1 MLEPTERA
9 RRLKELQEQLE
20 RAREDVAAG
29 RTYDLEAL
37 LAEWDAEDEALEH
50 SVRADHDR

>member
-37 LAEWDAEDEALEH
+37 LAEWDAEDEAL
-50 SVRADHDR
+50 